1 MDRIDRVV
9 TEELEGLVVR
19 KDLADKFRGRF
30 SVPTYVGEFLIG
42 KYCATSDEDEIQE
55 GLEEVERLLSRRVV
69 RTGDQELFKARV
81 REQGAIQIIDIIRA
95 KLDPGRDEYVA
106 DLPSLQL
113 SDARISSQLVVD
125 NDRMLTG
132 GFYAQIGLTY
142 VPGEARPF
150 LVTEVRPIQ
159 AHARAGLDRW
169 EPRCLDPPQLPPRR
183 TRPACSC
190 GFCRPPVGHLSTR
203 SPS

>member
-1 MDRIDRVV
+1 MDRIDTLV
-9 TEELEGLVVR
+9 TEQLEGLVVR

-69 RTGDQELFKARV
+69 RTGDHELFKAAA
-81 REQGAIQIIDIIRA
+81 REQGSIQIIDIIRA
-95 KLDPGRDEYVA
+95 KLDSSRDEYIA

-113 SDARISSQLVVD
+113 NDALIPAPLVVN

-132 GFYAQIGLTY
+132 GFYAQVNVTY
-142 VPGEARPF
+142 VAGQPRPF

-159 AHARAGLDRW
+159 AHARAGLDRLSRG
-169 EPRCLDPPQLPPRR
+169 PRDAVDVRVEGLPAPQRGPR
-183 TRPACSC
+183 A
-190 GFCRPPVGHLSTR
+190 GLADA
-203 SPS
+203 